1 MSKLPLFDSHAHV
14 DVEDYDQDRE
24 AVLTEC
30 GEILAGV
37 INPGVDRETSLKAME
52 LAHQYPF
59 VYAAVGWHPE
69 EIGRSTDQDIRD
81 LEAWCAD
88 PKVVAIGEIGLDYY
102 NDENAPHDLQ
112 KKRFIQQLEL
122 AKKVNLPVLVHD
134 REAHGDMLAILQK
147 EGQGVTGVMHC
158 YSGSLEMA
166 KILLKM
172 GWYFGFGGA
181 STFKNS
187 KRAKEVLAWLPEDR
201 ILFETDSP
209 YMTPEPFR
217 GKRNRPVY
225 TELVARQAALPRDLD
240 PFYLMA
246 VSTRNLK
253 QLCKK
258 IE

>member
-225 TELVARQAALPRDLD
+225 TELVARQAALLRDLD

-258 IE
+258 IG

>member
-1 MSKLPLFDSHAHV
+1 
-14 DVEDYDQDRE
+14 
-24 AVLTEC
+24 
-30 GEILAGV
+30 
-37 INPGVDRETSLKAME
+37 
-52 LAHQYPF
+52 
-59 VYAAVGWHPE
+59 
-69 EIGRSTDQDIRD
+69 
-81 LEAWCAD
+81 
-88 PKVVAIGEIGLDYY
+88 
-102 NDENAPHDLQ
+102 
-112 KKRFIQQLEL
+112 
-122 AKKVNLPVLVHD
+122 
-134 REAHGDMLAILQK
+134 
-147 EGQGVTGVMHC
+147 MHC

-225 TELVARQAALPRDLD
+225 TELVARQAALLRDLD
-240 PFYLMA
+240 PFYLMG

>member
-81 LEAWCAD
+81 LEALCAD

-147 EGQGVTGVMHC
+147 KGQGVTGVMHC

-225 TELVARQAALPRDLD
+225 TELVARQAALLRDLD

-258 IE
+258 IG